1 MGSQNSSGRRRM
13 SDRNAGQRSAE
24 ENPDTNTID
33 RSEFRQEVLLQSEG
47 CLNYN
52 GALSK
57 PSIVNMVQRR
67 EIGLM
72 NGSKSFTRADCCVAM
87 SKYLPNHKDT
97 VAQFHSKVF
106 CGTYSQDGDIFLS
119 ACQDQN
125 IRIFDTSWGKFTLM
139 KSVRARDVGWSVVD
153 TAFSPD
159 GNYLIYSSWSDCI
172 HLCNIHGEHEVHEA
186 LHLFPDAGHS
196 FCAFSI
202 VFSADN
208 KEILAGSN
216 DGGLYVYDR
225 ESNQRCLKITA
236 HEDDVNSVAFADT
249 SSHILFSGGDDG
261 LVKVWDRR
269 TLSEATPVPVG
280 TLAGHSDGI
289 TFIDSKND
297 SRYLLS
303 NSKDQSIKLW
313 DMRKFSSD
321 DAIRGTKRAV
331 ARQNWDY
338 RWPPVPARVKKVKH
352 VEGDSSLMTYR
363 GHSVLHS
370 LIRARFSPAYT
381 TGQRYIYTGCAS
393 GGVVVYDV
401 LTGKVVSRLDGHRG
415 CVRDVSWHPY
425 EHTII
430 STSWDGSLGK
440 WTYNGMKNMPHDI
453 DSDSDENASD
463 DDDERCP
470 RRSKRL
476 ASLTRRL
483 DRRRLP
489 VHGI

>member
-1 MGSQNSSGRRRM
+1 MQKIGRLFSMRTVKEGLLRDMFCVLLVAKSGSSPPL
-13 SDRNAGQRSAE
+13 AE

-139 KSVRARDVGWSVVD
+139 N
-153 TAFSPD
+153 PD

-321 DAIRGTKRAV
+321 DAIRCMM
-331 ARQNWDY
+331 
-338 RWPPVPARVKKVKH
+338 
-352 VEGDSSLMTYR
+352 SSL
-363 GHSVLHS
+363 
-370 LIRARFSPAYT
+370 
-381 TGQRYIYTGCAS
+381 
-393 GGVVVYDV
+393 
-401 LTGKVVSRLDGHRG
+401 
-415 CVRDVSWHPY
+415 VRWSAD
-425 EHTII
+425 
-430 STSWDGSLGK
+430 
-440 WTYNGMKNMPHDI
+440 WTVTVAVMEPCI
-453 DSDSDENASD
+453 
-463 DDDERCP
+463 P
-470 RRSKRL
+470 
-476 ASLTRRL
+476 
-483 DRRRLP
+483 LP
-489 VHGI
+489 VKEDELQELVSMAKDWALTHEWDMMGMLVSPNTHQRESAQASQVLCPCPD